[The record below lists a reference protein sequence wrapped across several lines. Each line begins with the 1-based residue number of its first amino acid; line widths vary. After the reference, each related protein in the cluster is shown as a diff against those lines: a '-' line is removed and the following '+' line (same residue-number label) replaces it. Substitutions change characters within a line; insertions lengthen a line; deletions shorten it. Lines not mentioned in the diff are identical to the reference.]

1 MKNKNNKEPSFE
13 SSLKQLEEIVEQLES
28 GNVDLEESVELYE
41 RGNKL
46 KKICE
51 EKLKKV
57 EFQIKKIQL
66 ENNKITKKD
75 FE

>member
-1 MKNKNNKEPSFE
+1 M
-13 SSLKQLEEIVEQLES
+13 
-28 GNVDLEESVELYE
+28 ELYE
-41 RGNKL
+41 KGIKL

-57 EFQIKKIQL
+57 ELQIKKINL
-66 ENNKITKKD
+66 ENDKITKKD